1 MCGVI
6 FFGCIFFWIDVEFC
20 SGLCYDIHMVQSEV
34 MGLKPRIY
42 VYGYLCYVVVVLCFG
57 AIMLLSLLR
66 SYRVLSDIS
75 DNPDDT
81 ASVKQDVLYY
91 QTAEWNASVHLLQDT
106 LDISYEQAGIVMQA
120 LYEGYETCFGYPCY
134 GLSDF
139 TLDAK
144 QAGVYHVVSN
154 ESVGA
159 VVTFDENFTVKT
171 IREDDGYGYSS
182 RVTGKD

>member
-1 MCGVI
+1 MCVWCD
-6 FFGCIFFWIDVEFC
+6 FFSDVFFWIDVEFC

-34 MGLKPRIY
+34 MDLKPRIY
-42 VYGYLCYVVVVLCFG
+42 VYGYLCYVLVVLCLG
-57 AIMLLSLLR
+57 AIMLF
-66 SYRVLSDIS
+66 SDIS
-75 DNPDDT
+75 DNLDDT
-81 ASVKQDVLYY
+81 ASVEQDVLYY
-91 QTAEWNASVHLLQDT
+91 QTAEWDASVHLLQDI
-106 LDISYEQAGIVMQA
+106 LDVSYEQAGIVMQA

-159 VVTFDENFTVKT
+159 VVTFDEDFTIKT